1 MIIDVRPKFCDDVS
15 TLDKIK
21 DLACAKYPSMLAKDW
36 TLDSCTYS
44 RFKFKSGNID
54 IDRFRKARPIIQ
66 ESDGSTNQIEKL
78 YVYGTFLFA
87 DGELYFNQRDVAP
100 PESKLENEKVEIL
113 HDVSFPL
120 LWHEIWSGMK
130 VTLTRRPDFFEHKT
144 GDKFEIV
151 VKTLNGKTV
160 TIDVQESDTINMVKF
175 VIQDKEGIPPH
186 QQRLVFRGRQLEDDR
201 TLSDYR
207 IGKNSILHLMLRLR
221 GGMYEYSSGRN
232 GFKQLTSSATPTPTT
247 TTTTI
252 KIKYG
257 PDDNEMLEIDVDPNE
272 TKESLLERV
281 AQKVTEI
288 TDLQNQI
295 NVIKNGQSAKIQ
307 NSRKKRKIN
316 VTPTTI
322 HTTTTTTSQLK
333 SNRPEPIGTMVRKK
347 FDADAKYYE
356 GEVTK
361 YDSTKKL
368 YTIKYKNGDQEEYDH
383 DEMILYKK
391 KYDDDDD
398 LDSTTIS
405 I

>member
-1 MIIDVRPKFCDDVS
+1 
-15 TLDKIK
+15 
-21 DLACAKYPSMLAKDW
+21 MLAKDW
-36 TLDSCTYS
+36 TLDSCSYS

-66 ESDGSTNQIEKL
+66 EIDGITNQIEKL

-130 VTLTRRPDFFEHKT
+130 VKLTRRPDFFEHKT
-144 GDKFEIV
+144 GDKFEIF
-151 VKTLNGKTV
+151 VKTLTGKAI
-160 TIDVQESDTINMVKF
+160 TIDVQESDTIDIVKF
-175 VIQDKEGIPPH
+175 VIQDKERIPLD
-186 QQRLVFRGRQLEDDR
+186 QFFLTFGGRPLENGR
-201 TLSDYR
+201 TLSDYH
-207 IGKNSILHLMLRLR
+207 IGKKSEIYLHLRLR

-232 GFKQLTSSATPTPTT
+232 GFKQLTSSASTAA

-257 PDDNEMLEIDVDPNE
+257 PDDNEKLEIDVDPNE
-272 TKESLLERV
+272 TKEYLLEKVTR
-281 AQKVTEI
+281 KVTEI

-295 NVIKNGQSAKIQ
+295 NVIKNGQSTKIQ
-307 NSRKKRKIN
+307 NSGKKRKIN

-322 HTTTTTTSQLK
+322 PTIPTNNNNNTNSQLMLYR
-333 SNRPEPIGTMVRKK
+333 SELIGTIVRKK
-347 FDADAKYYE
+347 FDEDGKYYE

-361 YDSTKKL
+361 YDSTNRL
-368 YTIKYKNGDQEEYDH
+368 YTIKYKDGDREEYDH

-391 KYDDDDD
+391 KYQCYTKDQPVRVFDNDDG
-398 LDSTTIS
+398 SNSFTIS